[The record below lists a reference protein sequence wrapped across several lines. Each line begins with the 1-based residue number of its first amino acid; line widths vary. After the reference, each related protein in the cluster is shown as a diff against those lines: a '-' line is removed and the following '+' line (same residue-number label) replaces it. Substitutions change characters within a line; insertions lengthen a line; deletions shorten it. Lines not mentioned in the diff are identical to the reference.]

1 MPEQKKSRRK
11 REMAQTHAMV
21 SARPGGF
28 RVKSVAEA
36 DRTRVTSHLKE
47 LETMG
52 FVLFV
57 PGVGWVDSTPAVRRF
72 KEALGIDH
80 ILVANY
86 PYEISNVS
94 S

>member
-1 MPEQKKSRRK
+1 MPEQKKTRRK

-21 SARPGGF
+21 SAKPGF
-28 RVKSVAEA
+28 RVKGVCEI
-36 DRTRVTSHLKE
+36 DRPKVTSHLKE

-72 KEALGIDH
+72 KEALGLTMNG
-80 ILVANY
+80 LVL
-86 PYEISNVS
+86 S
-94 S
+94 